1 MSSPPPTNPNP
12 LLPRKRPSISSTASG
27 QAKRPRMHPLRQT
40 SFPTGMGFEF
50 DSSRSRAP
58 SDAGSVTGSFT
69 GSLGGASSVL
79 DGPKKRG
86 RKKKADKEREDAS
99 IRGGADGRSTRVGS
113 VDIDGGSVR
122 GGAGG
127 AATAGGNE
135 DAGEEEEEQDM
146 EGDMLG
152 GTEGFLDLAT
162 EKKNLAVLTGSFTPL
177 QADRYE
183 KWNRTRLRKET
194 LRRIVNHA
202 LSQSVP
208 QSVVTVVNGFTK
220 VFIGEIIEKARTVQD
235 EWAKA
240 FDLAALVTWEREQA
254 ELEAAAAAKAQA
266 EEEAKARADAVAKA
280 KEEGEAKARAE
291 AQANG
296 ESATASSTPAET
308 EEGDKTINGLKHESQ
323 SPPGPNNITASL
335 SAAGFPTNHLTPHAS
350 TPMTTQ
356 PVNGI
361 KVETTPAANRTF
373 VPPVNPHRGQLLPD
387 HIREALRRY
396 KRDGEGGGTGRPWR
410 EKVVSMRSGYR
421 YRIEG

>member
-1 MSSPPPTNPNP
+1 MSSPPPTTPNP
-12 LLPRKRPSISSTASG
+12 LIPRKRPSISSTASG

-40 SFPTGMGFEF
+40 SFPNGMGFDF
-50 DSSRSRAP
+50 DSSRNRAT

-69 GSLGGASSVL
+69 GSLGGASSVV

-99 IRGGADGRSTRVGS
+99 MRGGADGRSTRVGS

-127 AATAGGNE
+127 PGTAGGNE
-135 DAGEEEEEQDM
+135 EAGDEEEEQDM

-240 FDLAALVTWEREQA
+240 YDLAALVAWEREQA

-266 EEEAKARADAVAKA
+266 E
-280 KEEGEAKARAE
+280 AE
-291 AQANG
+291 A
-296 ESATASSTPAET
+296 E
-308 EEGDKTINGLKHESQ
+308 
-323 SPPGPNNITASL
+323 
-335 SAAGFPTNHLTPHAS
+335 
-350 TPMTTQ
+350 
-356 PVNGI
+356 
-361 KVETTPAANRTF
+361 
-373 VPPVNPHRGQLLPD
+373 
-387 HIREALRRY
+387 
-396 KRDGEGGGTGRPWR
+396 
-410 EKVVSMRSGYR
+410 
-421 YRIEG
+421 

>member
-1 MSSPPPTNPNP
+1 MSSPPPTTPNP
-12 LLPRKRPSISSTASG
+12 LNPRKRASISSTASG

-40 SFPTGMGFEF
+40 SFPTGMGMEPE
-50 DSSRSRAP
+50 SARSRAP

-86 RKKKADKEREDAS
+86 RKKKADKDREDAS
-99 IRGGADGRSTRVGS
+99 TIRGADGRSTRVGS
-113 VDIDGGSVR
+113 ADVDGASVR

-127 AATAGGNE
+127 GAGEGNDE
-135 DAGEEEEEQDM
+135 AGEEDEEQDM

-152 GTEGFLDLAT
+152 ATEGFLDLAT

-220 VFIGEIIEKARTVQD
+220 VFIGEIIERARTVQE

-240 FDLAALVTWEREQA
+240 YDLAARDAWEQEQA
-254 ELEAAAAAKAQA
+254 EIEAAAAAKAHA
-266 EEEAKARADAVAKA
+266 EAQVQAKA
-280 KEEGEAKARAE
+280 KEEAKIKEEATRNAATPSAE
-291 AQANG
+291 SIDEEKKANG
-296 ESATASSTPAET
+296 
-308 EEGDKTINGLKHESQ
+308 LQ
-323 SPPGPNNITASL
+323 SPAPPPNIPAML
-335 SAAGFPTNHLTPHAS
+335 SPAGLPTDHQSPYAS
-350 TPMTTQ
+350 TTSTGQ
-356 PVNGI
+356 QVNGFNPES
-361 KVETTPAANRTF
+361 KTTHARREF

-396 KRDGEGGGTGRPWR
+396 KRAGEGGGTG
-410 EKVVSMRSGYR
+410 MSGLSQPNLGAR
-421 YRIEG
+421 GAFTLHAGVGGRRLFR